1 MTANQISLVQKSWQ
15 KVLHSAP
22 QTAEIF
28 YTTLFEMDPSLK
40 ALFPSDIV
48 DQSKKLIVI
57 FDSLIKLLDKP
68 NKLTPAVQEL
78 GVKHRQLGVKP
89 EHYDTAGAAL
99 LKTLA
104 QGLGEDFTTLTKKAW
119 TAVYQTQVTTII
131 NAANNVATTQSA
143 KGTTMSKDTKI
154 SVEQAK
160 ELQLAD
166 MLAQMEALNKVQA
179 VIEFN
184 MDGTIITANEN
195 FLSTVGYSLEEVQ
208 GQHHSIFVE
217 PDFKESDEYKAF
229 WESLNRGEFESK
241 EYKRL
246 GKGGKEVWI
255 QASYNPIV
263 DLEGNPYKVVKF
275 ATDVTQQK
283 LNNADSSGQIE
294 AISKAQAVIEFTMDG
309 TIITANENFL
319 STLGYSLEEVQGQHH
334 SIFVEPDFKISEEYK
349 AFWEGLNRGEYE
361 SKEYKRLGK
370 GGTEVWIQASY
381 NPILDLNGKP
391 FKVVKFATD
400 VTAQKLINADSA
412 GQIEAISK
420 AQAVIEFTM
429 DGTIITAN
437 ENFLSTLGYS
447 LEEVQGQHH
456 SMFVEPDY
464 KISAEYKAFWEG
476 LNRGEFESKEYKRL
490 GKGGIEVWIQAS
502 YNPILDLNGK
512 PFKVVKFATDVTTQK
527 LMNADS
533 AGQIEAISKA
543 QAVIEFNME
552 GTIIDANEN
561 FLSTV
566 GYSLEEI
573 QGQHHSMFVEP
584 DFKISAEYKAFW
596 EGLNRG
602 EFESKEYKRL
612 GKGGKEIWIQASYN
626 PILDLN
632 GKPFKV
638 VKFATDVTQQK
649 LKNADFSGQIEAISK
664 AQAVIE
670 FNMDGTIITA
680 NENFLSTV
688 GYSLEEIQGQHHS
701 MFVEPAFK
709 AGVEYRL
716 FWESLN
722 RGEYE
727 SKEYKRLG
735 KGGKEIWI
743 QASYNPIMDLNG
755 KPFKVVK
762 FATEVTEQKLKNA
775 DYSGQIAA
783 IGKSQAVIEFNM
795 DGTII
800 TANDNF
806 LSTLGYTLNE
816 IQGQH
821 HSLFVDAGHKSSIEY
836 QQFWQKL
843 NRGEFDSG
851 EYLRIAKGG
860 QEVWIQASYN
870 PILDLNGNTLKVVKY
885 ATDITGRKQA
895 IAQIKETL
903 MTLSEGDLT
912 QYIETELFGEFNI
925 IGTSINEFI
934 DVLSNMVGDIR
945 SASTNVFDSAREL
958 AEGNNELSHRT
969 ESQAS
974 SLEETASA
982 MEELTSTVQQNAENA
997 SEASKLSA
1005 SVMDKAS
1012 NGGAVVK
1019 NAITAMSDI
1028 NKSSKKIADIISVID
1043 EIAFQ
1048 TNLLALNAAV
1058 EAARAGEQGRG
1069 FAVVAAEVRNLAQ
1082 RSAGAAK
1089 EIKGLINDSVEAVGQ
1104 GTKLVD
1110 ETGQTFSELVNAIE
1124 EVSKMIGD
1132 IDSAGKEQSAGIGEV
1147 SAAVSQMDEM
1157 TQQNAALV
1165 EEAAASSKSME
1176 EQSQSLLDQVSF
1188 FNNGEAD
1195 EQPVAVQ
1202 RQGRN
1207 NPRQAAPMQRPRQT
1221 APATRPSNV
1230 KAPRPIR
1237 SAKRPSAAV
1246 DQEWQ
1251 EF

>member
-1 MTANQISLVQKSWQ
+1 M
-15 KVLHSAP
+15 
-22 QTAEIF
+22 
-28 YTTLFEMDPSLK
+28 
-40 ALFPSDIV
+40 
-48 DQSKKLIVI
+48 
-57 FDSLIKLLDKP
+57 
-68 NKLTPAVQEL
+68 
-78 GVKHRQLGVKP
+78 G
-89 EHYDTAGAAL
+89 
-99 LKTLA
+99 
-104 QGLGEDFTTLTKKAW
+104 
-119 TAVYQTQVTTII
+119 
-131 NAANNVATTQSA
+131 
-143 KGTTMSKDTKI
+143 KDTEI
-154 SVEQAK
+154 SVAQAK
-160 ELQLAD
+160 ELQFAD
-166 MLAQMEALNKVQA
+166 MLAQIEALNRVQA

-184 MDGTIITANEN
+184 
-195 FLSTVGYSLEEVQ
+195 
-208 GQHHSIFVE
+208 
-217 PDFKESDEYKAF
+217 
-229 WESLNRGEFESK
+229 
-241 EYKRL
+241 
-246 GKGGKEVWI
+246 
-255 QASYNPIV
+255 
-263 DLEGNPYKVVKF
+263 
-275 ATDVTQQK
+275 
-283 LNNADSSGQIE
+283 
-294 AISKAQAVIEFTMDG
+294 
-309 TIITANENFL
+309 
-319 STLGYSLEEVQGQHH
+319 
-334 SIFVEPDFKISEEYK
+334 
-349 AFWEGLNRGEYE
+349 
-361 SKEYKRLGK
+361 
-370 GGTEVWIQASY
+370 
-381 NPILDLNGKP
+381 
-391 FKVVKFATD
+391 
-400 VTAQKLINADSA
+400 
-412 GQIEAISK
+412 
-420 AQAVIEFTM
+420 M

-456 SMFVEPDY
+456 SMFVEADF
-464 KISAEYKAFWEG
+464 KISSEYREFWAS
-476 LNRGEFESKEYKRL
+476 LNRGEFESKEYKRI
-490 GKGGIEVWIQAS
+490 GKGGKEVWIQAS
-502 YNPILDLNGK
+502 YNPMLD
-512 PFKVVKFATDVTTQK
+512 
-527 LMNADS
+527 
-533 AGQIEAISKA
+533 
-543 QAVIEFNME
+543 
-552 GTIIDANEN
+552 
-561 FLSTV
+561 STGV
-566 GYSLEEI
+566 PY
-573 QGQHHSMFVEP
+573 
-584 DFKISAEYKAFW
+584 
-596 EGLNRG
+596 
-602 EFESKEYKRL
+602 
-612 GKGGKEIWIQASYN
+612 
-626 PILDLN
+626 
-632 GKPFKV
+632 KV
-638 VKFATDVTQQK
+638 VKFATDVTQEK
-649 LKNADFSGQIEAISK
+649 LVNANFLGQIEAISK

-680 NENFLSTV
+680 NENFLSTL
-688 GYSLEEIQGQHHS
+688 GYSLEEVQGQHHSMFVEADFKISSEYREFWASLSRGEYESKEYKRFGKGGKEVWIQASYNPILDLNGKPFKVVKFATDVSQQKLVNADFSGQIAAISKAQAVIEFNMDGTIITANDNFLSTLGYSLEEVQGQHHS
-701 MFVEPAFK
+701 MFVEPELK
-709 AGVEYRL
+709 ASVEYRL

-735 KGGKEIWI
+735 KGGREIWI
-743 QASYNPIMDLNG
+743 QASYNPILDLNG

-762 FATEVTEQKLKNA
+762 FAADVTAQKLVYA
-775 DYSGQIAA
+775 DFSGQIAA
-783 IGKSQAVIEFNM
+783 ISKSQAVIEFNM

-806 LSTLGYTLNE
+806 LSALGYTLSE
-816 IQGQH
+816 IKGQH
-821 HSLFVDAGHKSSIEY
+821 HSLFVEPGHKSSIEY

-843 NRGEFDSG
+843 NRGEFDTG
-851 EYLRIAKGG
+851 EYLRIGKGG
-860 QEVWIQASYN
+860 KEVWIQASYN
-870 PILDLNGNTLKVVKY
+870 PILDLNGKTMKVVKY
-885 ATDITGRKQA
+885 AADITERKLA

-912 QYIETELFGEFNI
+912 QYIETELVGEFSI

-1110 ETGQTFSELVNAIE
+1110 ETGQTFTELVHAIE
-1124 EVSKMIGD
+1124 EVSKMISD

-1176 EQSQSLLDQVSF
+1176 EQSQALLDQVAF
-1188 FNNGEAD
+1188 FNNGEDD
-1195 EQPVAVQ
+1195 EQEIHTPVRRSPQTSRRPAS
-1202 RQGRN
+1202 RQ
-1207 NPRQAAPMQRPRQT
+1207 PASRQPASRQPTRAASRQ
-1221 APATRPSNV
+1221 PTRP
-1230 KAPRPIR
+1230 APRARVTR
-1237 SAKRPSAAV
+1237 SKTES
-1246 DQEWQ
+1246 DQEWE